1 MSIHKNLQEIINRL
15 KSNEEFKENIVHWQT
30 IEAKEAKLV
39 DFPESI
45 HPSLKKAMQE
55 RGIHALYT
63 HQREAFDLIMEGNS
77 IVAVT
82 PTASGKTLCYNLP
95 SD

>member
-1 MSIHKNLQEIINRL
+1 M
-15 KSNEEFKENIVHWQT
+15 
-30 IEAKEAKLV
+30 V
-39 DFPESI
+39 DFPETI

-63 HQREAFDLIMEGNS
+63 HQREAYDLIMEGNS

-82 PTASGKTLCYNLP
+82 PTASGKTFAIT
-95 SD
+95 SQ

>member
-1 MSIHKNLQEIINRL
+1 
-15 KSNEEFKENIVHWQT
+15 
-30 IEAKEAKLV
+30 
-39 DFPESI
+39 
-45 HPSLKKAMQE
+45 MQE

-63 HQREAFDLIMEGNS
+63 HQREAFDLMMEGNS

-95 SD
+95 VIETIIE

>member
-1 MSIHKNLQEIINRL
+1 M
-15 KSNEEFKENIVHWQT
+15 
-30 IEAKEAKLV
+30 V

-63 HQREAFDLIMEGNS
+63 HQREAFDLMMEGNS

-95 SD
+95 VIETIIDNPSARALYMFPTKALAQDQKSEINEIIA

>member
-15 KSNEEFKENIVHWQT
+15 KSNEEYKENIVHWQT

-45 HPSLKKAMQE
+45 HPHLKKQCKN
-55 RGIHALYT
+55 
-63 HQREAFDLIMEGNS
+63 EAFMHCIPIKEKLLI
-77 IVAVT
+77 
-82 PTASGKTLCYNLP
+82 
-95 SD
+95 